1 MLPMQYEHDSSPVAA
16 SVPVTERAIECFNQ
30 RYNLCLA
37 DCHWCLLFL
46 TSLGWSVHNSLF
58 FLLPQVGSR
67 MVIIAGA
74 CAMLLSGIF
83 GKVGAML
90 ASIPT
95 PVIGGMFLVMF
106 GVITAVGI
114 SNLQVTASFHP

>member
-1 MLPMQYEHDSSPVAA
+1 MHD
-16 SVPVTERAIECFNQ
+16 
-30 RYNLCLA
+30 
-37 DCHWCLLFL
+37 CLL
-46 TSLGWSVHNSLF
+46 

-67 MVIIAGA
+67 TVIVAGA

-90 ASIPT
+90 ASIPI

-114 SNLQVTASFHP
+114 SNLQVTAV